1 MDKTFRIVA
10 IDDNPDTL
18 DPVLHAV
25 KQMLNLDGV
34 KIEYKILSKQSEVDS
49 LKNYSCDIVM
59 FDCALSGEDYN
70 FQNYEESRFGFTL
83 LKRYRENNRRTKIIF
98 YSGSFNF
105 DGEGNFDLSALD
117 FVQIINELKIFAIT
131 NREVPRLSKAIKS
144 AIEELDTVLVS
155 MEDLICNYGENGVFY
170 IEGKSISANQ
180 LLQELRLGTAVG
192 EKFREEI
199 YSTII
204 SYFMKF
210 GGEQ

>member
-170 IEGKSISANQ
+170 IEGKSSSANQ

>member
-180 LLQELRLGTAVG
+180 LLQELRLATPVG

>member
-83 LKRYRENNRRTKIIF
+83 LKQYRENNRRTKIIF

>member
-49 LKNYSCDIVM
+49 LKNHSCDIVM

-117 FVQIINELKIFAIT
+117 FIQIINELKIFAIT

-170 IEGKSISANQ
+170 IEGEPLSANR

>member
-59 FDCALSGEDYN
+59 FDCALSGEDYD

-170 IEGKSISANQ
+170 IEGKSLSANQ

-210 GGEQ
+210 GGE

>member
-1 MDKTFRIVA
+1 MDKIFRIVA

-83 LKRYRENNRRTKIIF
+83 LKRYRKNNRRTKIIF

-170 IEGKSISANQ
+170 IEGKSLSANQ

>member
-83 LKRYRENNRRTKIIF
+83 LKQYREDNRRTKIIF

>member
-1 MDKTFRIVA
+1 
-10 IDDNPDTL
+10 
-18 DPVLHAV
+18 
-25 KQMLNLDGV
+25 MLNLDGV

>member
-1 MDKTFRIVA
+1 MDKTFRVVA
-10 IDDNPDTL
+10 VDDNPDTL
-18 DPVLHAV
+18 APVLYAV
-25 KQMLNLDGV
+25 KEMLNLDGV
-34 KIEYKILSKQSEVDS
+34 KIEYDILSKQCEVDR
-49 LKNYSCDIVM
+49 LKDLSCDIVM

-70 FQNYEESRFGFTL
+70 FQNYDESRFGFTL
-83 LKRYRENNRRTKIIF
+83 LQRYRKDNRRTKIIF

-170 IEGKSISANQ
+170 IEGNPISAHQ
-180 LLQELRLGTAVG
+180 LLQELRLGTDIG

-210 GGEQ
+210 GGE